1 MTTQHTPGPWAIS
14 KPIGGNVYIEK
25 GNRLIGHIYRDNRE
39 ANARLIAAAPDLLAA
54 LVAIDWDDS
63 ECDDPKACAIEPFA
77 DGVWQCTS
85 CLVRAAIAK
94 ATGGDA

>member
-39 ANARLIAAAPDLLAA
+39 ANARLIAAVPDLLAA
-54 LVAIDWDDS
+54 CKAIIGLGSVPTTQPEYRMLCEAID
-63 ECDDPKACAIEPFA
+63 
-77 DGVWQCTS
+77 
-85 CLVRAAIAK
+85 K
-94 ATGGDA
+94 ATGGVA